1 MRFRRSVR
9 LCKGIRMN
17 FSGSGV
23 TMSLGMPGA
32 SVTFGKSGA
41 YVNYGIPGTGLYNR
55 KKIAG
60 PAPKS
65 RQSRNISDNL
75 LQYRYEVDIA
85 DNGQISIE
93 VCDSM
98 GNRITNSS
106 IISKIRKTSEYKAK
120 VEELIR
126 AKRNSINSQ
135 SLQFIRI
142 YKQSEKLVNFDEI
155 RDSYAKLCDL
165 PNPESYFDIPFPSE
179 GEVRVKLAKEAEI
192 EIKSILF
199 WTNTEKRKAYVEEKF
214 PSAYQASIDEWNT
227 LKAEFIE
234 SELAIRNA
242 EKERIERLLQTNITE
257 IYSAIDEVLEN
268 ITLPVDFSVNYE
280 ILDRV
285 LYLDLDLPE
294 IEDMPTEKATTLT
307 SGNIRIKQKSV
318 RELHG
323 DYAICVC
330 GMSYFFASLL
340 FNTTPEI
347 DGIVVSGYTQRENQ
361 KLGRIE
367 DQYVYSVW
375 FDRKRFG
382 QLDFAQIDPVEM
394 LYNFPHNIK
403 LSKSLKLETI
413 DIKAPLTDPILK
425 DGAYNGAR
433 TNTPKPIIAAST
445 EEYTTLYNEHTGEE
459 VKVIVPSGSI
469 LVEISNSDKTIYC
482 LDGDVFFNIEY
493 YKDAND
499 RRFIVVNKAKWQQAV
514 DEMSKRSAQEKEI
527 ALTASLNNEGIEL
540 EKNGKEDEAIIVYE
554 KNVSRRCTAT
564 HSYDRLLVIY
574 RKRKDVDNELRIA
587 KLASAIF
594 PKETKYQ
601 KRISG
606 LMSTPFDTQLP
617 LKAEV
622 HHPTIKHGDL
632 FEQMILELP
641 EFDFYN
647 GGGESNANKVG
658 RSELSP
664 IWEIQRY
671 FKVLIEA
678 ADLAESKK
686 DYENAAAIYEQIISE
701 NYWMPTPCDRLIKIY
716 AKAKLF
722 EDEIRVL
729 QYGISHFSTLRDR
742 RLNYVTKL
750 AEKYNA
756 TDFLN
761 QRIDSGG
768 KITYYNGVFE
778 LYNPFPIIEKWEERL
793 NKKLK

>member
-65 RQSRNISDNL
+65 RQSKNISDNL

-85 DNGQISIE
+85 DNGQISLE
-93 VCDSM
+93 VCDST

-126 AKRNSINSQ
+126 TKRNSINSQ

-155 RDSYAKLCDL
+155 RDSYAKLCNL

-242 EKERIERLLQTNITE
+242 EKERIEKLLQTNITE

-347 DGIVVSGYTQRENQ
+347 DDIVVSGYTQRENQ

-459 VKVIVPSGSI
+459 VNVIVPSGSI

-482 LDGDVFFNIEY
+482 LDEDVFFNIEY

-622 HHPTIKHGDL
+622 HYPAIKHGDL

-729 QYGISHFSTLRDR
+729 QYGISHFSTLRDK

-793 NKKLK
+793 NKKLT

>member
-1 MRFRRSVR
+1 
-9 LCKGIRMN
+9 MN

-60 PAPKS
+60 PSPKHS
-65 RQSRNISDNL
+65 QSRNISDNL
-75 LQYRYEVDIA
+75 FQYRYDIDIA
-85 DNGQISIE
+85 DNGQTSIE
-93 VCDSM
+93 VYDSM

-106 IISKIRKTSEYKAK
+106 IISKIRRSSEYKAK
-120 VEELIR
+120 IEELIR
-126 AKRNSINSQ
+126 AKRDSINSQ

-729 QYGISHFSTLRDR
+729 QYGISHFSKLRSN
-742 RLNYVTKL
+742 RLYYVKQL
-750 AEKYNA
+750 AQKYNA
-756 TDFLN
+756 VDFLN
-761 QRIDSGG
+761 QRIESGG

-778 LYNPFPIIEKWEERL
+778 LYNPFPIVEKWEERL